1 MAVLKTKIGVQPPL
15 VRILCGIANVA
26 ATVSI
31 VPEVVITSANDGTH
45 KEGSLH
51 YTYAAVDVRTK
62 NLPDEPTKQ
71 SFLAALIKELGD
83 ADFDFVYED
92 PGGVNQHIHIEHDP
106 KRH

>member
-31 VPEVVITSANDGTH
+31 VPEVVITSANDGAH

-51 YTYAAVDVRTK
+51 FKNAAVDVRTK
-62 NLPDEPTKQ
+62 NLPDEPTKK
-71 SFLAALIKELGD
+71 SFLAALITELGD

-92 PGGVNQHIHIEHDP
+92 PAGPNQHIHIEHDP